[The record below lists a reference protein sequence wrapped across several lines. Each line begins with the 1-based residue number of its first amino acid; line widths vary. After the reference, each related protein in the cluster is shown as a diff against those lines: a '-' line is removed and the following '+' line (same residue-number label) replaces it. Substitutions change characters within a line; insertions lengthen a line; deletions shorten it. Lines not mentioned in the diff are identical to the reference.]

1 MRLRRVIHSG
11 AHNLVEHPY
20 RDLAIVAL
28 VVIINLTAKHARPSG
43 LAAADDEISSE
54 QRMPRILYPPDIR
67 LVIILIGTCTTGRA
81 LTSPSRRMRPSR
93 APSSHLRMA
102 ASSRCPRSADSIIDT
117 SVARRSRRASRPC
130 RHILRGWKRDPV
142 LARWISA
149 LTAAVA
155 APSDVQEGPSSAVP
169 IGQLVGRSDV
179 GSSFGQPQ
187 FAPSDG
193 IR

>member
-1 MRLRRVIHSG
+1 MGSAEVLTAPRSPWQNPFAERVIGTIRRELLDQVIVLNEGHLRRRLRAYLRYYH
-11 AHNLVEHPY
+11 
-20 RDLAIVAL
+20 
-28 VVIINLTAKHARPSG
+28 
-43 LAAADDEISSE
+43 
-54 QRMPRILYPPDIR
+54 
-67 LVIILIGTCTTGRA
+67 GRA

-93 APSSHLRMA
+93 ALSSHLRMA

-155 APSDVQEGPSSAVP
+155 APSERPRRSI
-169 IGQLVGRSDV
+169 IGGADRATRRS
-179 GSSFGQPQ
+179 
-187 FAPSDG
+187 
-193 IR
+193 IRRWIEFWPTTSGLGNSI